1 MLFPFQLIKLYD
13 INHLNNSVV
22 NKLRTNTE
30 TVNNPLANGFYN
42 TLLQQCHLIIL
53 NKVINS

>member
-30 TVNNPLANGFYN
+30 TVNNPLANGQGSPAN
-42 TLLQQCHLIIL
+42 LPAEL
-53 NKVINS
+53 K